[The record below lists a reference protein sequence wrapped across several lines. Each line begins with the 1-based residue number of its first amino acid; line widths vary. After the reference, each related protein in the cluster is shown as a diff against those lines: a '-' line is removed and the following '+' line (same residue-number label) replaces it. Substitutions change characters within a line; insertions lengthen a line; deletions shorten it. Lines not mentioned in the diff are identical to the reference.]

1 MRNRPDPAELA
12 RYVRQRMELGA
23 GEWVLDGLTTS
34 QALKLAREAGARPGD
49 IARPT
54 RGPNPA
60 GPVAPTRGRTSK
72 PGPETGAEPPPPP
85 IRLPTV
91 HAELEEV
98 AQSCTRCRLAGTRT
112 RVVFADGSPKARLMI
127 VGEAP
132 GADEDRTGRPFV
144 GRAGKLLDLL
154 LEAVDLSRE
163 ESVYISNVVKCRPP
177 ENRNPE
183 RDEVAACAPFL
194 EQQIALV
201 RPRAILAVGIFAG
214 QSLTGTTRSMGG
226 MRGQVTACGETPLV
240 VTYHPAAL
248 LRNPR
253 WMRSTWE
260 DLQLLRSVLDDM

>member
-132 GADEDRTGRPFV
+132 RRRRGPDGPPLRRTRRKTPRSPPRGRRSIA
-144 GRAGKLLDLL
+144 GR
-154 LEAVDLSRE
+154 
-163 ESVYISNVVKCRPP
+163 
-177 ENRNPE
+177 
-183 RDEVAACAPFL
+183 
-194 EQQIALV
+194 V
-201 RPRAILAVGIFAG
+201 RIHL
-214 QSLTGTTRSMGG
+214 Q
-226 MRGQVTACGETPLV
+226 RGQVQASGKPESRT
-240 VTYHPAAL
+240 
-248 LRNPR
+248 R
-253 WMRSTWE
+253 RSGGVRT
-260 DLQLLRSVLDDM
+260 LP